1 MPAITPARRTA
12 GHRLTHLHEN
22 APGVMACL
30 NQVFA
35 DQGINIDAQMLATR
49 GQLGYAVTDTDSEL
63 TPDALDALAD
73 ITETIRVRV
82 VA

>member
-1 MPAITPARRTA
+1 MVDLLVV
-12 GHRLTHLHEN
+12 G
-22 APGVMACL
+22 
-30 NQVFA
+30 
-35 DQGINIDAQMLATR
+35 
-49 GQLGYAVTDTDSEL
+49 LGYAVTDTDSEL